1 MANGFKLD
9 DVNLKDPVVDIR
21 DPLRDPLQSN
31 IQKPPGF
38 FSSLRNPMELI
49 FEESLPAS
57 LYQWIT
63 GNTKKRQ
70 AQDALR
76 FLQRNPNLRGSGQY
90 QEAERIY
97 KKFGYLLEEGDQQFE
112 FSEVVKLAKKHPG
125 IMGAELVNMIVADPY
140 LLAIPSLFVK

>member
-63 GNTKKRQ
+63 GNTKKKQ
-70 AQDALR
+70 AEEALKY
-76 FLQRNPNLRGSGQY
+76 LQRFPQLRNTQ
-90 QEAERIY
+90 QY
-97 KKFGYLLEEGDQQFE
+97 KKLNV
-112 FSEVVKLAKKHPG
+112 S
-125 IMGAELVNMIVADPY
+125 IRSLVTY
-140 LLAIPSLFVK
+140 